1 MPKYPPFDPN
11 FDWIG
16 SQASRHKAASEH
28 YGGRWNTGSSMRAH
42 SLFKPLYTAKTAT
55 EAVDHA
61 VRRAEEWEEWEKY
74 WAAGAPSPAEDDEDD
89 NYDQGED
96 WLQKEGIERTHAQA
110 NFLQLR
116 LGAQIVT
123 RFQPFRHTVIIAGRP
138 MQAVTCFFWSLNID

>member
-1 MPKYPPFDPN
+1 
-11 FDWIG
+11 
-16 SQASRHKAASEH
+16 
-28 YGGRWNTGSSMRAH
+28 MRAH
-42 SLFKPLYTAKTAT
+42 SLFKPLYTAKGAK

-61 VRRAEEWEEWEKY
+61 VRRAEEWEEWEKF
-74 WAAGAPSPAEDDEDD
+74 WAAGAPSPAKDDEDE

>member
-1 MPKYPPFDPN
+1 
-11 FDWIG
+11 
-16 SQASRHKAASEH
+16 
-28 YGGRWNTGSSMRAH
+28 MRAH
-42 SLFKPLYTAKTAT
+42 SLFQPLYTAKGAK

-61 VRRAEEWEEWEKY
+61 VQKAEEWEARN
-74 WAAGAPSPAEDDEDD
+74 WAGGAPSPPEAADDD

-96 WLQKEGIERTHAQA
+96 WLEKEGIKRTHAQA

-138 MQAVTCFFWSLNID
+138 MQAVMCFLCSFHID